1 MRLKD
6 LPNLIT
12 LGRIVLSLAV
22 YVLLAMAGGLFAFG
36 EAASPSKS
44 VLLHLALAAFVI
56 ASLTDFID
64 GWVARKLDASSPV
77 GAMLDPIAD
86 KIAVVAVIVGLGAMD
101 APLVATPGALI
112 LARELV
118 VSGLRETGLKL
129 PVTKLAKWKTT
140 AQLMALGLCIAAQ
153 TEGELRSLAQL
164 TIWLAAALTLWTGAI
179 YLRTA
184 ITARRA

>member
-1 MRLKD
+1 MRFKD

-12 LGRIVLSLAV
+12 LGRIILSLAV
-22 YVLLAMAGGLFAFG
+22 YALLASAGGLFAIVG
-36 EAASPSKS
+36 DASTAKP
-44 VLLHLALAAFVI
+44 LLLTLALAAFVI
-56 ASLTDFID
+56 ASLTDFVD
-64 GWVARKLDASSPV
+64 GWLARKLDVASPL

-129 PVTKLAKWKTT
+129 PVTRLAKWKTT
-140 AQLMALGLCIAAQ
+140 AQLVALGLCIAAQ
-153 TEGELRSLAQL
+153 IEGELHSLAQL
-164 TIWLAAALTLWTGAI
+164 TLWLAAALTLWTGAI

-184 ITARRA
+184 ISAPRT

>member
-22 YVLLAMAGGLFAFG
+22 YVLLATAGGLFAFAG
-36 EAASPSKS
+36 DASASKA

-56 ASLTDFID
+56 ASLTDFVD
-64 GWVARKLDASSPV
+64 GWLARKLDAASPL

-86 KIAVVAVIVGLGAMD
+86 KIAVVAVIIGLGAMD

-140 AQLMALGLCIAAQ
+140 AQLIALGLCIAAQ
-153 TEGELRSLAQL
+153 TEAELRSLAQL
-164 TIWLAAALTLWTGAI
+164 TLWLAAALTLWTGAV

>member
-1 MRLKD
+1 MRLQD

-12 LGRIVLSLAV
+12 LGRIVLSLTV
-22 YVLLAMAGGLFAFG
+22 YVLLARAGGLFPFTG
-36 EAASPSKS
+36 DVSASKAGF
-44 VLLHLALAAFVI
+44 LHLALAAFVV
-56 ASLTDFID
+56 ASLTDFVD
-64 GWVARKLDASSPV
+64 GWLARRLDAASPL

-86 KIAVVAVIVGLGAMD
+86 KVAVVAVIVGLGAMD
-101 APLVATPGALI
+101 PMLVATPGALI

-140 AQLMALGLCIAAQ
+140 AQLIALGLCIAAQ

-184 ITARRA
+184 IMTRRA

>member
-12 LGRIVLSLAV
+12 LGRIFLSLAV
-22 YVLLAMAGGLFAFG
+22 YVLLATAGGLFAFAG
-36 EAASPSKS
+36 AASPSKP
-44 VLLHLALAAFVI
+44 VLLNLALAAFVA
-56 ASLTDFID
+56 ASLTDFVD
-64 GWVARKLDASSPV
+64 GWLARKLDATSSL

-86 KIAVVAVIVGLGAMD
+86 KIAVVAVIIGLGAMD

-140 AQLMALGLCIAAQ
+140 AQLIALGLCIAAQ
-153 TEGELRSLAQL
+153 TEGELHSLAQL
-164 TIWLAAALTLWTGAI
+164 AIWLAAALTLWTGAI

-184 ITARRA
+184 ISGRRA

>member
-12 LGRIVLSLAV
+12 LCRIFLALVV
-22 YVLLAMAGGLFAFG
+22 YVLLACAAGFFAFAG
-36 EAASPSKS
+36 DVSPSRPM
-44 VLLHLALAAFVI
+44 LLHLALAAFVI
-56 ASLTDFID
+56 ASLTDFVD
-64 GWVARKLDASSPV
+64 GWLARRLAASSAL

-86 KIAVVAVIVGLGAMD
+86 KIAVVAVIVGLGAID
-101 APLVATPGALI
+101 AQLIATPGALI

-129 PVTKLAKWKTT
+129 PVTGLAKWKTT
-140 AQLMALGLCIAAQ
+140 AQMIALGLCIAAQ
-153 TEGELRSLAQL
+153 TWGELRSFAAL
-164 TIWLAAALTLWTGAI
+164 TLWLAAALTLWTGAI

-184 ITARRA
+184 ITARRP